1 MLAKDAVVGAAVAL
15 ASDPQAT
22 GTVLKRDGQRVRVDL
37 SESGGPASKWMHC
50 GDLNAVSAAP
60 AEPAAAEEPDDDDT
74 LLDDLEAEVDGLA
87 AEPAAEPDAEGARSP
102 RLSAQ
107 RDVDSAAPRPLLGR
121 L

>member
-1 MLAKDAVVGAAVAL
+1 MLVKDAVVGAAVAL

-37 SESGGPASKWMHC
+37 SESGGPASKWMHV
-50 GDLNAVSAAP
+50 GDLNAVSAEP
-60 AEPAAAEEPDDDDT
+60 EAEPAAAEEPDDDDT

-87 AEPAAEPDAEGARSP
+87 AEPAAEPDGARSP

>member
-37 SESGGPASKWMHC
+37 SESGGPASKWMHV
-50 GDLNAVSAAP
+50 GDLNAVSER
-60 AEPAAAEEPDDDDT
+60 EPATAEEPDDDDT

-87 AEPAAEPDAEGARSP
+87 AEPAAEPDGARSP
-102 RLSAQ
+102 
-107 RDVDSAAPRPLLGR
+107 PPLGPTR
-121 L
+121 C

>member
-1 MLAKDAVVGAAVAL
+1 MLVKDAVVGAAVAL

-37 SESGGPASKWMHC
+37 SESGGPASKWMHV
-50 GDLNAVSAAP
+50 GDLNAVSAAEP
-60 AEPAAAEEPDDDDT
+60 EPAAAEEPDDEDT

-87 AEPAAEPDAEGARSP
+87 AEPAAEPSGARSP
-102 RLSAQ
+102 LLSAQ
-107 RDVDSAAPRPLLGR
+107 RDVDSAAPRPLLGC

>member
-1 MLAKDAVVGAAVAL
+1 MLVKEASVGAAVAL

-37 SESGGPASKWMHC
+37 SESGGPASKWMHV
-50 GDLNAVSAAP
+50 GDLNAVSAEP
-60 AEPAAAEEPDDDDT
+60 DAEPAAAEEPDDDDT

-87 AEPAAEPDAEGARSP
+87 AEPAAEGARSP
-102 RLSAQ
+102 LLSAQ